1 LKSIQELQ
9 YAAAEPLKK
18 NYFLEV
24 AEDSEEAL
32 IVQMLNIINQTSA
45 VGLYLG
51 LLNQSA
57 K

>member
-45 VGLYLG
+45 VDLYLG